1 MADKLTK
8 PSDQEQ
14 MQVEPIS
21 FGQLPAVR
29 GLYQFAEYYKQV
41 LNRTFKETVAF
52 FEFTPRRVIT
62 AISLYILVVVFTAW
76 LWPQGL
82 EQAMPGIAIWLAA
95 VVVFA
100 IFLLAVNFVRAPCLI
115 DRDRAE
121 TEKKLADENSEL
133 IERRKPRLK
142 IIFEPD
148 KGHPY
153 VQTYARSM
161 TIYRVKIESTIPL
174 KNVLLRAN
182 NVDIGGTRHSKLH
195 MHVMNDN
202 THTLKRVEL
211 YPDTPDYWD
220 IVTNN
225 PAFDEVRVEHIEKD
239 IAKGLS
245 PGRQTF
251 EIVASGGETS
261 DTKIV
266 TIERN
271 EDKSLVVHI
280 REEKA

>member
-1 MADKLTK
+1 MAKKFVKSPAKSL
-8 PSDQEQ
+8 
-14 MQVEPIS
+14 EPIS
-21 FGQLPAVR
+21 FSQLPSIQR
-29 GLYQFAEYYKQV
+29 LKSFADYYKAV
-41 LNRTFKETVAF
+41 LERTVKETIGF
-52 FEFTPRRVIT
+52 FELTWRSVIAT
-62 AISLYILVVVFTAW
+62 IFLYLLVVVFTAW

-82 EQAMPGIAIWLAA
+82 EQAMPSIAIWIVAA
-95 VVVFA
+95 GVFA
-100 IFLLAVNFVRAPCLI
+100 ISLLAVNFVRAPYLI

-121 TEKKLADENSEL
+121 KEKRLTDENNEL
-133 IERRKPRLK
+133 IERRKPKLK
-142 IIFEPD
+142 IIFEPE

-182 NVDIGGTRHSKLH
+182 NVDIDGTRHSKLH
-195 MHVMNDN
+195 MHVMNDD

-225 PAFDEVRVEHIEKD
+225 PTFDEVRVEHIEKGV
-239 IAKGLS
+239 AKGLS
-245 PGRQTF
+245 PGKQTF

-266 TIERN
+266 TVERN

-280 REEKA
+280 QEEAD